1 MNTLIFLIYIW
12 SDMIY
17 VCFLWDEIKMKDL
30 WVIRSTMTK
39 SNHFRDKQDDQ
50 SKFLLTSSLVE
61 AVVLIPNLGENQPV
75 KLVRLIVWRYGL
87 FVGSLALS
95 QKRSI
100 ESGMVAHQNRVSEAQ
115 TVTNLSSNLSCRQ
128 KIYDQDQLN
137 ITQNKV

>member
-1 MNTLIFLIYIW
+1 
-12 SDMIY
+12 
-17 VCFLWDEIKMKDL
+17 
-30 WVIRSTMTK
+30 MTK